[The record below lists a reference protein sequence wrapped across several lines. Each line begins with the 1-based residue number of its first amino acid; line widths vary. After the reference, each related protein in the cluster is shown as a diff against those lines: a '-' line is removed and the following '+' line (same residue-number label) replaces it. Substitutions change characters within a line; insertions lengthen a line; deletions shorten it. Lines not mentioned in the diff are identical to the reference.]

1 MGRSLKKGPFI
12 ADSLLRK
19 VEKQNDND
27 DKSVIKTWSRA
38 STILPMM
45 IGHTIAVHN
54 GRTHVPVFIT
64 EQMVGHKLGEFAP
77 TRTFKGHIRDTKGGR
92 YSMTSSTPTAP
103 TAQAHGRF
111 IRGSVSKVRRVL
123 DQIRGRTYRDAL
135 IMLEFMPYRSTGPIT
150 KVLRSAVANAEHN
163 LGLDPSSLVISSA
176 TADMGPSMKRY
187 RPRAQGRAYQIKK
200 QTCHISI
207 AVAAQTDS

>member
-1 MGRSLKKGPFI
+1 
-12 ADSLLRK
+12 
-19 VEKQNDND
+19 
-27 DKSVIKTWSRA
+27 
-38 STILPMM
+38 
-45 IGHTIAVHN
+45 
-54 GRTHVPVFIT
+54 
-64 EQMVGHKLGEFAP
+64 
-77 TRTFKGHIRDTKGGR
+77 
-92 YSMTSSTPTAP
+92 MTSSTQTAP

-135 IMLEFMPYRSTGPIT
+135 IMPEFMPYRSTGPIT